1 MIISKRA
8 RRGHPPSSNLC
19 LVLLL
24 LLLSTLQSGTAFAPR
39 IVIQSSHSRTFV
51 SRISETR
58 DVSLSALPSKTKNE
72 HPSHDDNDD
81 DDASADA
88 SVSSPSSVASTFL
101 GLTLLLLGSLMPHGP
116 WIPPPVAFAA
126 AVEQQQQ
133 QPQVVTT
140 TTTTTTT
147 TMDHAIIR
155 AALSAP
161 DDIVVGLPP
170 LPKQEKTTLD
180 LLQPTPSVVNNNEY
194 SPVDEVW
201 TLIDKYYIDK
211 SFNGQDW
218 NKVKEKYKH
227 LDRGSSKSDP
237 NNGMKL
243 TQEMVRTLGDKYSRL
258 LDREQYAAIQKFDLI
273 GVGVT
278 LMPNEEKQIIVG
290 APPVV
295 GSASDVAGL
304 QVGDYV
310 VAVNGVETSGK
321 SAFDIID
328 LISDT
333 PNAPTVTMT
342 IRRVANPN
350 NLPGEGGTTVRQV
363 TLDRKFQQVKDPII
377 YKISEERSDGTKVG
391 YIQIAEF
398 NSLVKAKL
406 ENAFKELQN
415 KGANA
420 FVLDLRGNPGGA
432 FQSAVEISSLF
443 VDNRVATYVVDS
455 NGVEL
460 PFKTMADRVVV
471 DPKAPVAIWVDGG
484 SASASEVLAGSLHDN
499 CRAVIMG
506 KQSFGKGLIQAVY
519 GLKNGAGLV
528 LTVAR
533 YVTPNGT
540 EIHGKG
546 VTPDISGG
554 VPLNLPIVAT
564 DTSKVDFGTI
574 SNRLDPS
581 MCQVPT
587 PHGG

>member
-1 MIISKRA
+1 
-8 RRGHPPSSNLC
+8 
-19 LVLLL
+19 
-24 LLLSTLQSGTAFAPR
+24 
-39 IVIQSSHSRTFV
+39 
-51 SRISETR
+51 
-58 DVSLSALPSKTKNE
+58 
-72 HPSHDDNDD
+72 
-81 DDASADA
+81 
-88 SVSSPSSVASTFL
+88 
-101 GLTLLLLGSLMPHGP
+101 
-116 WIPPPVAFAA
+116 
-126 AVEQQQQ
+126 
-133 QPQVVTT
+133 
-140 TTTTTTT
+140 
-147 TMDHAIIR
+147 
-155 AALSAP
+155 
-161 DDIVVGLPP
+161 
-170 LPKQEKTTLD
+170 
-180 LLQPTPSVVNNNEY
+180 
-194 SPVDEVW
+194 
-201 TLIDKYYIDK
+201 
-211 SFNGQDW
+211 
-218 NKVKEKYKH
+218 
-227 LDRGSSKSDP
+227 
-237 NNGMKL
+237 MKL
-243 TQEMVRTLGDKYSRL
+243 TSEMVQSLGDRYSRL
-258 LDREQYAAIQKFDLI
+258 LNSEQYAAIQKFDLI

-278 LMPNEEKQIIVG
+278 LMPNDERQIVVG
-290 APPVV
+290 APPVA
-295 GSASDVAGL
+295 GSASDAAGL
-304 QVGDYV
+304 RVGDHV

-328 LISDT
+328 LISDA

-342 IRRVANPN
+342 IRRAAHA
-350 NLPGEGGTTVRQV
+350 GEKEEEGGTVIRQV
-363 TLDRKFQQVKDPII
+363 TLDRKFQQVKDPIV

-398 NSLVKAKL
+398 NSLVKVKL
-406 ENAFKELQN
+406 EDAFRELQNN

-554 VPLNLPIVAT
+554 VPLNLPIVGT

-574 SNRLDPS
+574 SKRLDPS